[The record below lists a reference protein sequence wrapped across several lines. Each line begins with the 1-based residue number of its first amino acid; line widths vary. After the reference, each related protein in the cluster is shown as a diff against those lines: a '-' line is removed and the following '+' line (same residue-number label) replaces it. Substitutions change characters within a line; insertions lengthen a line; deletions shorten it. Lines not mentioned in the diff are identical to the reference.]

1 MGLEALREEDEKEL
15 ILRNSPC
22 PLLMMTWTTIFITAC
37 FAFKL
42 SFSLWMFGLGNNFKH
57 PMWGGSP
64 DPDLCK
70 IPIGRLAFICF
81 FPGFSHAVMMV
92 TLAKYIGDALTEF
105 DDYDAIMFP
114 CCVVRKKYRVKAGFE
129 LKGVM
134 KQGVLSLDTQKSL
147 TQQPSIVS
155 QPGTES
161 RASTSILARS
171 PPSSSSDSGNNFMLP
186 AGSEFKAVKKALDGI
201 DPKEKFIYTDVR
213 VLTQSRAH

>member
-1 MGLEALREEDEKEL
+1 M
-15 ILRNSPC
+15 LRNSPC
-22 PLLMMTWTTIFITAC
+22 PLLTMPWTIIFISLC

-42 SFSLWMFGLGNNFKH
+42 SFSLWMFGIGNNWFEH

-64 DPDLCK
+64 EPDLCK

-171 PPSSSSDSGNNFMLP
+171 PPSSSSDTGNNFKKDKKLT
-186 AGSEFKAVKKALDGI
+186 AGCEFKAVKKALDGI
-201 DPKEKFIYTDVR
+201 DPKEKFTFTDVR
-213 VLTQSRAH
+213 VLAQSRTH